1 MGAQIVLLMDAD
13 LGTAL
18 TIALDGYG
26 PVMKGDIMMS
36 EESIR

>member
-1 MGAQIVLLMDAD
+1 MGAQLILLMDAD

-18 TIALDGYG
+18 TVALDGYG

-36 EESIR
+36 EEPTR